1 MNTQPIPVTRLPLAP
16 MPLDRNTLIANNVEV
31 ARRIALSIGRRC
43 PSWVGREDLVAAG
56 MLGLAEAA
64 ARFDPSREE
73 PFLAF
78 AERRI
83 RGAVLDELR
92 RGDIMPRRVR
102 QRARKVAKAVAELSA
117 STGEAPSDEAIAEKL
132 GVSVDEYRT
141 NLEHLA
147 HVTIAALD
155 DADAIAG
162 DLGTTPETLAEA
174 AEAVSRVRAALPH
187 MEKRDLQLLSLYY
200 VEELTYAEV
209 AHAMG
214 ITSARVCQLH
224 SRAIAR
230 LRALMQPS

>member
-1 MNTQPIPVTRLPLAP
+1 MNTQPIPVTRLPFAP
-16 MPLDRNTLIANNVEV
+16 LPLDRNTLIANHVEV
-31 ARRIALSIGRRC
+31 ARRIALRIGRRC
-43 PSWVGREDLVAAG
+43 PAWVGREDLVAAG

-64 ARFDPSREE
+64 ARFDGSREE
-73 PFLAF
+73 PFIAF

-102 QRARKVAKAVAELSA
+102 QKARKVAKAVADLSA
-117 STGEAPSDEAIAEKL
+117 ATGEAPSDEAIAAKL
-132 GVSVDEYRT
+132 GVTVEEYRT

-147 HVTIAALD
+147 HVTVGALD
-155 DADAIAG
+155 DADAMAN
-162 DLGTTPETLAEA
+162 DLGDTPETLAAA
-174 AEAVSRVRAALPH
+174 AEAIARVRAALPR
-187 MEKRDLQLLSLYY
+187 MEQRDLQILSLYY

-209 AHAMG
+209 AHALG

-230 LRALMQPS
+230 LRVLIQPS